1 MVRAGQPTRNR
12 RFAKHSETDRAS
24 DRAGPAKIRFA
35 PVSLETR
42 PNAAAEEP
50 CRQRNVVSFLPVAPR
65 EPGAHRSADFVAK
78 PKPLAAR
85 QKAGYENI
93 PGIPRARFFLL
104 SPRSEF
110 VAQLPSST

>member
-12 RFAKHSETDRAS
+12 RFAKHTETDRVN
-24 DRAGPAKIRFA
+24 DRGGPAKIRFA

-50 CRQRNVVSFLPVAPR
+50 CRRRNVLSFLPVAHR
-65 EPGAHRSADFVAK
+65 EPGAHRSADFVVK
-78 PKPLAAR
+78 PKRRAAR
-85 QKAGYENI
+85 PKAGYENI
-93 PGIPRARFFLL
+93 PGIPRARPFLL
-104 SPRSEF
+104 FPRSGF